1 MTEVEL
7 VGNALCLDFANTVN
21 ARPAATR
28 DWLAT
33 PEETLT
39 WAHAVGLPIENPAEL
54 TRTLPEARELRE
66 AVFRVF
72 EALTQG
78 RQPPQKDLD
87 AVLTTHAE
95 GIAQARLQERGDV
108 YELQWES
115 PRTVRGLLWA
125 VATSAVELLTHGP
138 LDRLGAGPSCVW
150 LFLDTSKNRR
160 RRWCSMATCGSR
172 DKSRRYYA
180 TRSS

>member
-72 EALTQG
+72 KALTQG
-78 RQPPQKDLD
+78 R
-87 AVLTTHAE
+87 
-95 GIAQARLQERGDV
+95 
-108 YELQWES
+108 
-115 PRTVRGLLWA
+115 
-125 VATSAVELLTHGP
+125 
-138 LDRLGAGPSCVW
+138 
-150 LFLDTSKNRR
+150 
-160 RRWCSMATCGSR
+160 
-172 DKSRRYYA
+172 
-180 TRSS
+180 